1 MSSTPA
7 MLLPGTT
14 TVTLNMT
21 DADSSAID
29 PSGDLVTISQQDSE
43 AVFFKNINT
52 ESQSIS
58 VLPLT
63 LYGNP
68 WPIDDIRWS
77 QASTGNSFMLLADN
91 TGQLIYRVD
100 AANGGF
106 APGIAYAAGQGTL
119 LLVNTA
125 TGVMTPL
132 YVGMQTPHGL
142 MFVTE

>member
-7 MLLPGTT
+7 TLLPGTT

-43 AVFFKNINT
+43 AVFIKNINT

-77 QASTGNSFMLLADN
+77 QASTGNMFMLLADN
-91 TGQLIYRVD
+91 TGQLIYRLD
-100 AANGGF
+100 ATNGGF
-106 APGIAYAAGQGTL
+106 VPGTAYAAGQGTL